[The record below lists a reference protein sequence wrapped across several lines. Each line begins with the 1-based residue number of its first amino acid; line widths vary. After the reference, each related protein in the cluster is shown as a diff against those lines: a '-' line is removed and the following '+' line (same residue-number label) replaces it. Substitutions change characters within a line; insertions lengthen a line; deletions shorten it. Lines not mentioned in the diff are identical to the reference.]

1 MKHFIL
7 LSWLL
12 VSFLIMRNEAL
23 AGPGLCRVTTLPP
36 SLAANRDVPCSIDAN
51 GNIRFTPGTVSAG
64 ERNPNSSSNSYLV
77 VRQET
82 NATIISKTTAVTL
95 GGGVAND
102 SHLMG
107 LHILAP
113 LTGTCVVSGFADS
126 DGTAQSFTVPVA
138 ATGFKDF
145 FGMTNSAGAL
155 TITCSNVADD
165 NLVVA
170 LWRLR

>member
-1 MKHFIL
+1 MKKIIL
-7 LSWLL
+7 LSWLF
-12 VSFLIMRNEAL
+12 VSFLIMRNEAV

-36 SLAANRDVPCSIDAN
+36 SLAVNRDVPCSIDAN
-51 GNIRFTPGTVSAG
+51 GNIRFTHGTVSAG
-64 ERNPNSSSNSYLV
+64 ERNPNSSTDSYVV

-82 NATIISKTTAVTL
+82 NVAVISKTTAVTL

-102 SHLMG
+102 AHLLG

-113 LTGTCVVSGFADS
+113 LTGTCVITGFADS
-126 DGTAQSFTVPVA
+126 DGTAQSFTIPAA

-145 FGMTNSAGAL
+145 FAMTNSAGAL
-155 TITCSNVADD
+155 TITCSNAADD
-165 NLVVA
+165 NLVLA